1 MYNLNVNVN
10 PSPTGAAG
18 LLGVTAAAAEVTPR
32 TPEIVNS
39 LIAMTNPFE
48 GYGSGNEK
56 GMRDRTDSTSSGEP
70 SPPSVQHTCSQ
81 LIKEGLKLTL
91 QTKRRANSSGDDSK
105 KKTKK
110 EDGSGADD
118 EEEDEASNNNNK
130 AGKVAGNESTRLLV
144 FCKLEKS
151 KTISCIN
158 SFKASFKAFDI
169 SKFPTSQDLNG
180 IFKAYF
186 LHLKAGI
193 SKVPNPKNRN
203 NRNFLKTI
211 EDTQE
216 ISLFSR
222 KDMDIRIKNAEIL
235 CSLQLTPEDE
245 ERRRRRRER
254 NKIAATKCRLK
265 KREKTVI
272 LVQESEIL
280 ETQNHDLKSQIQE
293 LETQRRR
300 LVDML
305 SLHGPTCLKGVD
317 TTSFQQFAEPLH
329 LPSYQDNFVPQ
340 QPPPALN
347 QPQNCVTEYPVKV
360 EEYETD
366 FYRQGS
372 PFVPTTSDAGC
383 TSKKGHATTE
393 IVLQNLINNFLKNID
408 ENLQD

>member
-10 PSPTGAAG
+10 PSPAAAAG
-18 LLGVTAAAAEVTPR
+18 LLGVAAAEVTPR

-48 GYGSGNEK
+48 GYTTERS
-56 GMRDRTDSTSSGEP
+56 RDRTDSTSSGEP

-91 QTKRRANSSGDDSK
+91 QTKRRANGSGDETK
-105 KKTKK
+105 KRTKK
-110 EDGSGADD
+110 EDGSADD
-118 EEEDEASNNNNK
+118 EEDDESSSN
-130 AGKVAGNESTRLLV
+130 S
-144 FCKLEKS
+144 
-151 KTISCIN
+151 
-158 SFKASFKAFDI
+158 
-169 SKFPTSQDLNG
+169 
-180 IFKAYF
+180 
-186 LHLKAGI
+186 
-193 SKVPNPKNRN
+193 NRGG
-203 NRNFLKTI
+203 
-211 EDTQE
+211 
-216 ISLFSR
+216 
-222 KDMDIRIKNAEIL
+222 
-235 CSLQLTPEDE
+235 LTPEDE

-305 SLHGPTCLKGVD
+305 SLHGPTCLKQGGAD
-317 TTSFQQFAEPLH
+317 NSYQQYAEPLH
-329 LPSYQDNFVPQ
+329 LPSYQDNFV

-360 EEYETD
+360 EDYEGD
-366 FYRQGS
+366 FYRQES
-372 PFVPTTSDAGC
+372 PFVPTSDAGC
-383 TSKKGHATTE
+383 T
-393 IVLQNLINNFLKNID
+393 V
-408 ENLQD
+408 

>member
-10 PSPTGAAG
+10 PSPTAAAG
-18 LLGVTAAAAEVTPR
+18 LLGVAAAEVTPR

-48 GYGSGNEK
+48 GYTNEK
-56 GMRDRTDSTSSGEP
+56 SRDRTDSTSSGEP

-91 QTKRRANSSGDDSK
+91 QTKRRANGSGDESK

-110 EDGSGADD
+110 EDGSADD
-118 EEEDEASNNNNK
+118 EEEDE
-130 AGKVAGNESTRLLV
+130 
-144 FCKLEKS
+144 
-151 KTISCIN
+151 
-158 SFKASFKAFDI
+158 
-169 SKFPTSQDLNG
+169 
-180 IFKAYF
+180 
-186 LHLKAGI
+186 
-193 SKVPNPKNRN
+193 
-203 NRNFLKTI
+203 
-211 EDTQE
+211 
-216 ISLFSR
+216 
-222 KDMDIRIKNAEIL
+222 
-235 CSLQLTPEDE
+235 LTPEDE

-305 SLHGPTCLKGVD
+305 SLHGPTCLKQGAPD
-317 TTSFQQFAEPLH
+317 TSYQQFAEPLH
-329 LPSYQDNFVPQ
+329 LPSYQDNFV

-347 QPQNCVTEYPVKV
+347 QPQNCVTDYPVKV
-360 EEYETD
+360 EEYEGE

-372 PFVPTTSDAGC
+372 PYVPTSDAGC
-383 TSKKGHATTE
+383 T
-393 IVLQNLINNFLKNID
+393 V
-408 ENLQD
+408 

>member
-130 AGKVAGNESTRLLV
+130 AG
-144 FCKLEKS
+144 
-151 KTISCIN
+151 
-158 SFKASFKAFDI
+158 
-169 SKFPTSQDLNG
+169 
-180 IFKAYF
+180 
-186 LHLKAGI
+186 
-193 SKVPNPKNRN
+193 
-203 NRNFLKTI
+203 
-211 EDTQE
+211 
-216 ISLFSR
+216 
-222 KDMDIRIKNAEIL
+222 
-235 CSLQLTPEDE
+235 LTPEDE

-383 TSKKGHATTE
+383 T
-393 IVLQNLINNFLKNID
+393 V
-408 ENLQD
+408 

>member
-1 MYNLNVNVN
+1 MYNLNVNMN
-10 PSPTGAAG
+10 PSPTGATG

-118 EEEDEASNNNNK
+118 EEEDEMSNNNNK
-130 AGKVAGNESTRLLV
+130 S
-144 FCKLEKS
+144 S
-151 KTISCIN
+151 
-158 SFKASFKAFDI
+158 
-169 SKFPTSQDLNG
+169 
-180 IFKAYF
+180 
-186 LHLKAGI
+186 
-193 SKVPNPKNRN
+193 
-203 NRNFLKTI
+203 
-211 EDTQE
+211 
-216 ISLFSR
+216 
-222 KDMDIRIKNAEIL
+222 
-235 CSLQLTPEDE
+235 LTPEDE

-305 SLHGPTCLKGVD
+305 SLHSPTCLKQGMD
-317 TTSFQQFAEPLH
+317 TTSYQQYAEPLQ
-329 LPSYQDNFVPQ
+329 LPSYQENFVQQQ

-366 FYRQGS
+366 YYRQSS

-383 TSKKGHATTE
+383 T
-393 IVLQNLINNFLKNID
+393 V
-408 ENLQD
+408 

>member
-18 LLGVTAAAAEVTPR
+18 LLGVTAATAEVTPR

-48 GYGSGNEK
+48 GYGSGNER
-56 GMRDRTDSTSSGEP
+56 GTRDRTDSTSSGEP

-91 QTKRRANSSGDDSK
+91 QTKRRANSSGDDGK
-105 KKTKK
+105 KKTKR
-110 EDGSGADD
+110 EDSGADD
-118 EEEDEASNNNNK
+118 EEEDETSINN
-130 AGKVAGNESTRLLV
+130 T
-144 FCKLEKS
+144 KS
-151 KTISCIN
+151 
-158 SFKASFKAFDI
+158 
-169 SKFPTSQDLNG
+169 G
-180 IFKAYF
+180 
-186 LHLKAGI
+186 
-193 SKVPNPKNRN
+193 
-203 NRNFLKTI
+203 
-211 EDTQE
+211 
-216 ISLFSR
+216 
-222 KDMDIRIKNAEIL
+222 
-235 CSLQLTPEDE
+235 LTPEDE

-280 ETQNHDLKSQIQE
+280 ETQNLDLKSQIQE

-305 SLHGPTCLKGVD
+305 SLHSPTCLKQGVD
-317 TTSFQQFAEPLH
+317 ATSYQQFAEPLH
-329 LPSYQDNFVPQ
+329 LPSYQENFVP

-347 QPQNCVTEYPVKV
+347 QPQNCVTDYPVKV

-383 TSKKGHATTE
+383 T
-393 IVLQNLINNFLKNID
+393 V
-408 ENLQD
+408 